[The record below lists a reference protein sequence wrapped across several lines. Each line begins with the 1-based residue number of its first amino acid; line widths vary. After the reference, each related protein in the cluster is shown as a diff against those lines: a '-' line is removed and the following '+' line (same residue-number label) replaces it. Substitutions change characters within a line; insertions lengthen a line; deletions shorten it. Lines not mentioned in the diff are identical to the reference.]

1 VTNDTPAVQLTP
13 DEVAHVAQLARLA
26 LSPEEL
32 ELYAQQLSS
41 VLEHVATVRR
51 LEIADVPPTSH
62 ALPVADVLR
71 ADELEP
77 SLDPEVVLAAAPAV
91 EGGRFR
97 VPRILGEA
105 P

>member
-1 VTNDTPAVQLTP
+1 
-13 DEVAHVAQLARLA
+13 
-26 LSPEEL
+26 
-32 ELYAQQLSS
+32 
-41 VLEHVATVRR
+41 
-51 LEIADVPPTSH
+51 
-62 ALPVADVLR
+62 VLR